1 MACQDKYLPLLK
13 ILIQELLAAV
23 SVISNYPNISK

>member
-1 MACQDKYLPLLK
+1 MACQDKNLPLLK

-23 SVISNYPNISK
+23 SVITLILVS